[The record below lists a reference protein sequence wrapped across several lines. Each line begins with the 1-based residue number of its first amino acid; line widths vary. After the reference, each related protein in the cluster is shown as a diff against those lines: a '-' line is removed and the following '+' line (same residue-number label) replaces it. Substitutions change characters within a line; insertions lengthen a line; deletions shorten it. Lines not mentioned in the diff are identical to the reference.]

1 MQTCLSGLWD
11 TLMEHIIM
19 IKHISSVDSHGK
31 NELTVLEENRLA
43 ICHKIKI
50 FCDGSVITQPKHIDV
65 FYSMLSDSQQTLVQA
80 ASKASDCSI
89 ECPLCIG
96 CIQCAKKFYDTILS
110 EDNEERPLP
119 GELLD
124 YFAGNSQFYYYLSA
138 YKSVKQYRR
147 IRDTLICLKGFSS
160 TTPAIYSAAF
170 ENACTGGGLYLNIGG
185 YGVAVDPGIGF
196 VNSMHKQG
204 IFIEDINT
212 VIVTH
217 NHLDHNADLGTLS
230 ALLYD
235 LNKYYERQ
243 VRFYKQFF
251 DGVHDKKHT
260 IDWFLDK
267 SSKESMREIIGDS
280 KELIIYDDWER
291 ISDNISM
298 QSIETKHIKSGCSY
312 GLKFRID
319 LEDEIFQIGYTS
331 DAIFFPELAEF
342 FADVNVLIFN
352 ISDIYEKDVR
362 GTKSKGSHLGYDGSL
377 RLLMKNFPNLQ
388 LAVASEFCC
397 SNGDYR
403 MKVLR
408 KLSEQIERQKGV
420 CVIPGEVGLKIDLP
434 SGNICCSQCKR
445 MVPISSVSV
454 VAPEEEFG
462 LIRYVC
468 NRCQYV
474 PTK

>member
-1 MQTCLSGLWD
+1 MRTCLSGLWD

-19 IKHISSVDSHGK
+19 IRHISSMDSLDEK
-31 NELTVLEENRLA
+31 ELGVLEENRRA
-43 ICHKIKI
+43 ICHKVES
-50 FCDGSVITQPKHIDV
+50 FCDGSIFTQPQHIYV
-65 FYSMLSDSQQTLVQA
+65 FYSILSDSRQTLIQV
-80 ASKASDCSI
+80 ASKASDCSS
-89 ECPLCIG
+89 ECHLCVG
-96 CIQCAKKFYDTILS
+96 CIQCAKKFYDAIIS
-110 EDNEERPLP
+110 GDNKERPMP

-147 IRDTLICLKGFSS
+147 INDTLICLKGFSS

-170 ENACTGGGLYLNIGG
+170 ENACTGGGLYLNVDG
-185 YGVAVDPGIGF
+185 YGIAIDPGIGF

-243 VRFYKQFF
+243 VRFYKHFF
-251 DGVHDKKHT
+251 DGVCDKNHT

-267 SSKESMREIIGDS
+267 SSRESMREIIDNS
-280 KELIIYDDWER
+280 KELVKYDNWER
-291 ISDNISM
+291 ISENISM
-298 QSIETKHIKSGCSY
+298 RSIETKHIKNGCSY

-319 LEDEIFQIGYTS
+319 LENEIFQIGYTS

-377 RLLMKNFPNLQ
+377 RLLMKDFPDLR
-388 LAVASEFCC
+388 LAIASEFCC
-397 SNGDYR
+397 SKGDYR
-403 MKVLR
+403 MKVLS
-408 KLSEQIERQKGV
+408 KLAEQIERQKSV
-420 CVIPGEVGLKIDLP
+420 SVIPGEVGLKIDLP
-434 SGNICCSQCKR
+434 TGNICCSQCKR
-445 MVPISSVSV
+445 MVPISSMSV

-474 PTK
+474 PIK